1 MIFVFRERRKDRST
15 FEESVE
21 ICFIIIVNIV
31 KYLKAQTHVLT
42 NSDSLNCSII
52 EMLRFTEHLHI
63 CT

>member
-21 ICFIIIVNIV
+21 ICLIIIVNIV
-31 KYLKAQTHVLT
+31 RYLKAQTQVLT

-52 EMLRFTEHLHI
+52 EMLRFAKRVHI
-63 CT
+63 CS